1 MKNKNIDVAFSVVE
15 SRRNPYFNMV
25 EKKDEKIKKMKIS
38 KNGLLIYTKESKIEK
53 INSLLNQRGIKVKCI
68 IPEMESLEEYYLK
81 ETGGK
86 FDVI

>member
-1 MKNKNIDVAFSVVE
+1 
-15 SRRNPYFNMV
+15 
-25 EKKDEKIKKMKIS
+25 MKIS
-38 KNGLLIYTKESKIEK
+38 KNGLLIYTKETQIEK
-53 INSLLNQRGIKVKCI
+53 INSLLNQRGIKVKYI